1 MDLEN
6 LKQIINKYKEKNL
19 ELNKWST
26 EEILIKILEK
36 ERWID
41 IFTILNL
48 KSKKEKRRINELYMN
63 TAYRIPNSIINSI
76 IKEIKLNVGEEFKK
90 NRTSE
95 KILMILK
102 NGEYSTINLSVK
114 IGKTI
119 YATRSALKRMRNKGL
134 VKMRRDN
141 NTIFWSIA

>member
-63 TAYRIPNSIINSI
+63 TAYRIPNSII
-76 IKEIKLNVGEEFKK
+76 KEIKLNVAEEFKK

-102 NGEYSTINLSVK
+102 NGEYSTINLSIK

-119 YATRSALKRMRNKGL
+119 YATRSALKRMSNKGL
-134 VKMRRDN
+134 VKKRRDN

>member
-6 LKQIINKYKEKNL
+6 LKQIINKHKEKNL

-48 KSKKEKRRINELYMN
+48 KSKKEKRRIKELYMN
-63 TAYRIPNSIINSI
+63 TAYRIPNSII
-76 IKEIKLNVGEEFKK
+76 KEIKLNVAEEFKK

-102 NGEYSTINLSVK
+102 NGEYSTINLSIK

-119 YATRSALKRMRNKGL
+119 YATRSALKRMSNKGL
-134 VKMRRDN
+134 VKKRRDN